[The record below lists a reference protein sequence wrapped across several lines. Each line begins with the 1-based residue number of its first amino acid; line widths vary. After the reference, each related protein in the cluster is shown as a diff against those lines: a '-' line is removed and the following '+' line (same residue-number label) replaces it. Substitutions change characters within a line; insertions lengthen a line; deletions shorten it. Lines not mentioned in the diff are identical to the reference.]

1 MKDYYRILDLSPD
14 ATQQQIKDRYRQL
27 VRIFHPD
34 RYPKPEDKIY
44 AEQKLQEINKAY
56 EAIQGGNERGLRLST
71 DTRPPRPV
79 VYPAHIDLGSVV
91 HGERAHAQLQ
101 IDNLGGL
108 AQSLSFHIQ
117 EGVEWFAV
125 TKGERLDPNKPLPML
140 LQIEART
147 ESLNVGQTVE
157 NWLDIDVHGVR
168 ARATLRMDVVER
180 LPAAYRPS
188 WMISMIA
195 ATAVLLTLVYVV
207 WNLLGPASAG
217 SIALSPTP
225 LGLAVTSSP
234 DEGQPV
240 AVSPAVAI
248 AAAAMVEESATD
260 TETALEDVQHAEN
273 QGTSDGLLRPV
284 SHTVSAGSE
293 PAATNA
299 ADSVGGARAGPTPNV
314 TVIAAERTTANERG
328 VEDDP
333 ARPSMIL
340 TTKPRCLL
348 KRSLPLL

>member
-91 HGERAHAQLQ
+91 HGERAHALLQ

-117 EGVEWFAV
+117 EGVDWFAV
-125 TKGERLDPNKPLPML
+125 TKGERMDPNKPLPML
-140 LQIEART
+140 LHIEART
-147 ESLNVGQTVE
+147 ESLTVGQTVE

-180 LPAAYRPS
+180 LPTSYRPS
-188 WMISMIA
+188 WIISMIA

-217 SIALSPTP
+217 SIAVSPTP
-225 LGLAVTSSP
+225 LGLDVTSSP
-234 DEGQPV
+234 GEGQPV

-248 AAAAMVEESATD
+248 AAAATIEESATE
-260 TETALEDVQHAEN
+260 TETALEDVRHAEN
-273 QGTSDGLLRPV
+273 
-284 SHTVSAGSE
+284 
-293 PAATNA
+293 
-299 ADSVGGARAGPTPNV
+299 
-314 TVIAAERTTANERG
+314 
-328 VEDDP
+328 
-333 ARPSMIL
+333 
-340 TTKPRCLL
+340 PRN
-348 KRSLPLL
+348 K